1 MAACNL
7 GNCTIHE
14 ILKCVSEILLVGNDD
29 NTRDDDDGDG
39 DGEIF
44 FDFVYYW
51 HLTQYYH
58 KIKFFLMQI

>member
-29 NTRDDDDGDG
+29 NTRDDDGGSGDS
-39 DGEIF
+39 D
-44 FDFVYYW
+44 DKDDDSR
-51 HLTQYYH
+51 LTGGM
-58 KIKFFLMQI
+58 KLW

>member
-29 NTRDDDDGDG
+29 NARDDDNGGGDG
-39 DGEIF
+39 D
-44 FDFVYYW
+44 DKDDDSR
-51 HLTQYYH
+51 LTGGM
-58 KIKFFLMQI
+58 KLW

>member
-29 NTRDDDDGDG
+29 NTRDDCM
-39 DGEIF
+39 IYIS
-44 FDFVYYW
+44 VYTSTN
-51 HLTQYYH
+51 L
-58 KIKFFLMQI
+58 KIYGLKVTRH

>member
-29 NTRDDDDGDG
+29 NYRDDDVDVGDG
-39 DGEIF
+39 DDKERMMTL
-44 FDFVYYW
+44 D
-51 HLTQYYH
+51 
-58 KIKFFLMQI
+58 

>member
-29 NTRDDDDGDG
+29 NYRDDDVDDGDK
-39 DGEIF
+39 D
-44 FDFVYYW
+44 DDSR
-51 HLTQYYH
+51 LTGGM
-58 KIKFFLMQI
+58 KLW

>member
-29 NTRDDDDGDG
+29 NTRDDDDDGGDG
-39 DGEIF
+39 DDKEGWRDLGII
-44 FDFVYYW
+44 W
-51 HLTQYYH
+51 GAARPSPL
-58 KIKFFLMQI
+58 IASSR